1 LCIIKKLDSNILF
14 FLFNN
19 NIKYASNCLKINHL
33 FRNFIFIIIAVIVFQ
48 QDKKRT
54 YINII
59 IKLFLM
65 KYLIKILINLI
76 LLFIIN
82 QKVYHK

>member
-1 LCIIKKLDSNILF
+1 MQQLPKNKSCVF
-14 FLFNN
+14 
-19 NIKYASNCLKINHL
+19 H
-33 FRNFIFIIIAVIVFQ
+33 NFKSIIIAVIVFQ

-76 LLFIIN
+76 LLFTIN
-82 QKVYHK
+82 Q